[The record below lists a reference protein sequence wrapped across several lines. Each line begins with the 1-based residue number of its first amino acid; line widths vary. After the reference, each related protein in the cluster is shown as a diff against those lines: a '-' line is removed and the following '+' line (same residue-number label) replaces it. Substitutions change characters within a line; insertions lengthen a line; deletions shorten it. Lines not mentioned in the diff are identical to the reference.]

1 MKRIFLHF
9 LAVLSVVAVMVGCKA
24 MDSLSSAETA
34 VGTPYEMVLVCAQPQ
49 WQSEL
54 GDTLQSI
61 FQQPV
66 KELMQYEPMFN
77 VIRILP
83 NNFGNLTRK
92 HRNIVTVLVD
102 PTITEPSI
110 SAQYDV
116 TAAPQIQ
123 IAIQGPDNAT
133 LAKYVSDNRENLLY
147 VLEKAERDRK
157 INYVSRYH
165 SEPIHE
171 LLKERFGA
179 DIYIPNSYKILTES
193 EDMVWISQE
202 YPDASQGF
210 FVYKYPYEGQQSL
223 TAEALIKAR
232 NKFASR
238 IPGPVDGSYMTTVQ
252 AIVDETGENYTPF
265 IPNYRSFTIENCPWI
280 ELAGYWEVT
289 NDYMGGPFVSYTTV
303 NKATK
308 EVVTYDC
315 YLYAPTRKD
324 KRNMLRELQQLIY
337 LMRFPTAE

>member
-1 MKRIFLHF
+1 MKKIILQLFVFLTVG
-9 LAVLSVVAVMVGCKA
+9 AVAVGCKSFDTLA
-24 MDSLSSAETA
+24 SGETST
-34 VGTPYEMVLVCAQPQ
+34 GMPYELILVCAQPQ

-54 GDTLQSI
+54 GDTLQVI
-61 FQQPV
+61 LKQPV
-66 KELMQYEPMFN
+66 KEVVQYEPMFD
-77 VIRILP
+77 VVRILP
-83 NNFGNLTRK
+83 NNFKSLTQK

-102 PTITEPSI
+102 PSITEPSI

-123 IAIQGPDNAT
+123 VAIQGPDNAT
-133 LAKYVSDNRENLLY
+133 VAKYVSDNRETLLY

-165 SEPIHE
+165 SAPIHE

-179 DIYIPNSYKILTES
+179 DIYIPNSYKIRSES
-193 EDMVWISQE
+193 DDMVWISQE

-210 FVYKYPYEGQQSL
+210 FIYKYPYEGQQSL
-223 TAEALIKAR
+223 SVEALVKAR

-238 IPGPVDGSYMTTVQ
+238 IPGPVDGSYMTTVE
-252 AIVDETGENYTPF
+252 AIVDDSGENYTPF
-265 IPNYRSFTIENCPWI
+265 IPSYRTFSIEDCPWI
-280 ELAGYWEVT
+280 ELAGFWEVT
-289 NDYMGGPFVSYTTV
+289 NDFMGGPFVSYTTV

-337 LMRFPTAE
+337 LMQFPTAE